1 MAYDLEEQEKIE
13 ELKAWW
19 RRWGNFII
27 VTTTLA
33 LVVIAA
39 LRGWDAYQ
47 QAQARKAGLAYNQ
60 VLAAVRASEAQKVR
74 ELAALVREDYP
85 RTVYA
90 SFAAFAA
97 AKFHV
102 ERGDR
107 AAAREALAWVAEN
120 GRGELK
126 AIARVRLAQVLL
138 DEQAYDEALKVLDG
152 DHPKAFEA
160 QFAAARG
167 DIYAVQ
173 GKREEARRAYQA
185 ALAATP
191 PGERTQ
197 RELLQFKLD
206 GLGEA

>member
-60 VLAAVRASEAQKVR
+60 VLAAVRAGEAQKVR

-85 RTVYA
+85 RPA
-90 SFAAFAA
+90 
-97 AKFHV
+97 
-102 ERGDR
+102 
-107 AAAREALAWVAEN
+107 
-120 GRGELK
+120 
-126 AIARVRLAQVLL
+126 
-138 DEQAYDEALKVLDG
+138 
-152 DHPKAFEA
+152 
-160 QFAAARG
+160 
-167 DIYAVQ
+167 
-173 GKREEARRAYQA
+173 
-185 ALAATP
+185 
-191 PGERTQ
+191 
-197 RELLQFKLD
+197 
-206 GLGEA
+206 